1 MSRLYVRSAPLPDG
15 DILRRLVTDS
25 LETFLCVP
33 KILEK
38 ELPWPGRPLLVLDA
52 KIGPVLITIE
62 GAYPDQALIN
72 GLAALERFDQDKA
85 MLLRVYPSMAG
96 RIGSSLPHLV
106 VVSQRQPDGGLVLQ
120 RLCDKIHFCLFRPV
134 EVNGELALLVDS
146 PNIVSGR
153 QPLSRDAHF
162 DAQAEQT
169 TDSSDGLTEEEE
181 LYFQQL

>member
-1 MSRLYVRSAPLPDG
+1 MSSIYVRSAPLPDG

-72 GLAALERFDQDKA
+72 GLVALERFDKDKA
-85 MLLRVYPSMAG
+85 MLSRAYPSMAG
-96 RIGSSLPHLV
+96 RLGSSFPHLV
-106 VVSQRQPDGGLVLQ
+106 VVSQRQPEGGRVLQ
-120 RLCDKIHFCLFRPV
+120 KLCDKIHFCLFRPV
-134 EVNGELALLVDS
+134 EVNGELALLIDS
-146 PNIVSGR
+146 PNMVSGR
-153 QPLSRDAHF
+153 QPLSRDARF
-162 DAQAEQT
+162 NAQAERT
-169 TDSSDGLTEEEE
+169 ADSSDGLTEEEE

>member
-1 MSRLYVRSAPLPDG
+1 MNRLHVRSAPLPDG

-38 ELPWPGRPLLVLDA
+38 ELPWPGRPLLVMDA
-52 KIGPVLITIE
+52 KIGPVLIAVDGT
-62 GAYPDQALIN
+62 YPDQALIN
-72 GLAALERFDQDKA
+72 GLGALEQFDQDKA
-85 MLLRVYPSMAG
+85 MLSRAYPSMAG
-96 RIGSSLPHLV
+96 RLGSSLPHLV
-106 VVSQRQPDGGLVLQ
+106 VVSQRQPHGGVVLQ
-120 RLCDKIHFCLFRPV
+120 KLCDKIHFCLFRPV
-134 EVNGELALLVDS
+134 EVDGELALLIDS

-162 DAQAEQT
+162 NAQAEQT
-169 TDSSDGLTEEEE
+169 TEFADGLTEEEE